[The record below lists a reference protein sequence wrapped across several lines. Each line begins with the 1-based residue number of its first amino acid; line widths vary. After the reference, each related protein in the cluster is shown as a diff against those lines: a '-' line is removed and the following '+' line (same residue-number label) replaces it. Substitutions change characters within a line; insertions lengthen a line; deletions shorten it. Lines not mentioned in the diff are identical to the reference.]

1 MQTKQSRFKAFA
13 LSAASLTLLMLAVIG
28 AQSPTQIHPAPPPVE
43 RAINIVLLADGFTTS
58 QQDDFNEA
66 AANFFNH
73 GLLAD
78 PVFSPYKDVFSIKT
92 IFNAVAT
99 ASASQFG
106 FVLGVGVTNCSISW
120 DESADPAANTA
131 SRIETAAAAANPTHI
146 VVIGNH
152 PYNFGCSSD
161 NWAYLA
167 VGAVGERIL
176 QHEFGHLLANLY
188 DEYTVPELAN
198 VTFTGVASELN
209 CSTNTPPHWNNTSLP
224 ADPSVA
230 NQEGCALFG
239 KGIFRPYQ
247 ECLMGAHGD
256 EFCHVCAR
264 ELNKSLDYYKTLTT
278 SNRSRPETLV
288 RSTSSGVPVSM
299 AGLLLQ
305 APVAQ
310 QPTAQQP
317 ARVVRLLLNVNRT
330 TGAVNVLTA
339 TDVAGRAA
347 TRERRLGTSMY
358 EIRDGAR
365 ILAVGVLPGDPFRS
379 HGYRGGMAQDT
390 RVPNEPP
397 ADDPITSVTVSIP
410 GESRDSLVQAG
421 RQVEVWFYRL
431 SPQVKDPVITTD
443 LFRRLRDSKQITNFA
458 RLDAGRL
465 REALGGKPGRPQ
477 AR

>member
-1 MQTKQSRFKAFA
+1 MQTKQNRFGFFA
-13 LSAASLTLLMLAVIG
+13 LSGVSLVLLMLAVLA
-28 AQSPTQIHPAPPPVE
+28 AQTPNQIHPPPPAVE
-43 RAINIVLLADGFTTS
+43 RAINIVVLADGFTAG
-58 QQDDFNEA
+58 QQEDFNEA

-92 IFNAVAT
+92 VFNPVAT

-106 FVLGVGVTNCSISW
+106 FVLGPGVTNCSISW
-120 DESADPAANTA
+120 NVSDDPTANTA
-131 SRIETAAAAANPTHI
+131 ALVETAATPANPTHI

-152 PYNFGCSSD
+152 PYNFGCSND
-161 NWAYLA
+161 NWAYIA
-167 VGAVGERIL
+167 VGAAGERIL

-198 VTFTGVASELN
+198 VAFTGVADELN
-209 CSTNTPPHWNNTSLP
+209 CSTNKPPHWNNTSLP
-224 ADPSVA
+224 ANPA
-230 NQEGCALFG
+230 LENTEGCALFG
-239 KGIFRPYQ
+239 KGIFHPYH

-264 ELNKSLDYYKTLTT
+264 ELNKSLEYYKTLM
-278 SNRSRPETLV
+278 
-288 RSTSSGVPVSM
+288 TSSRSSHDTLAGSVPAGVPVSV

-310 QPTAQQP
+310 PPAAQPP

-339 TDVAGRAA
+339 TEVAGRAA
-347 TRERRLGTSMY
+347 PQERRLGTSMY
-358 EIRDGAR
+358 EIRDGVR

-379 HGYRGGMAQDT
+379 HGYRGGVSQHT

-397 ADDPITSVTVSIP
+397 ADAASASVTVSIP
-410 GESRDSLVQAG
+410 GESRDSLLQSG
-421 RQVEVWFYRL
+421 RQVEVWFYTL
-431 SPQVKDPVITTD
+431 SPQVKDAVITQD
-443 LFRRLRDSKQITNFA
+443 VLRRLRDSKQATNFA

-465 REALGGKPGRPQ
+465 REALSGKSGRPQ